1 MLLKIEKGRFDLI
14 PELINGVIE
23 IRIYVNDS
31 FHVNIFVR
39 FFSLYV
45 TLPILIENI
54 VVKILFMTI
63 ANSSNRSIH
72 NLFQLFNKSILS
84 RTKPDLIIFLWNF
97 HIDPGIITESLFALF
112 KECVDLIDRNRQL
125 FDHFNDK
132 LCFWSQKQ
140 VIHQFDEITNL
151 ALMSSQSSWLC
162 IRHIF
167 TALVTY

>member
-84 RTKPDLIIFLWNF
+84 RTKPDLIIFL
-97 HIDPGIITESLFALF
+97 
-112 KECVDLIDRNRQL
+112 
-125 FDHFNDK
+125 
-132 LCFWSQKQ
+132 
-140 VIHQFDEITNL
+140 
-151 ALMSSQSSWLC
+151 
-162 IRHIF
+162 
-167 TALVTY
+167 